1 MTEKIAIETTKLE
14 HVYSG
19 RVRALRGVDLQIR
32 SGEFLA
38 IIGQNGSGK
47 TTLTKHFNGLLK
59 PTTGDV
65 IVNGINTKRASIAQL
80 AKNVGYVFQNP
91 DHQLCT
97 RTVQEELSFGPKN
110 LGVDPAEIKGRVDDI
125 IRAFDLERYRQT
137 HPFLL
142 GRADRLRVAV
152 CSILTMEPEIVVV
165 DEPTTGQDM
174 RQSYELME
182 ILKRLN
188 EQGRTIVFITHN
200 MRLVAEYARRT
211 VVMRQ
216 GSIVMDDRTAAVF
229 SHPDVLADTFLSP
242 PQITQLA
249 QRLGG
254 FGIPPGVLSVKEMD
268 SAMDKLIKGAGTA
281 AALPSD

>member
-1 MTEKIAIETTKLE
+1 MIEDTVVETRQLE

-19 RVRALRGVDLQIR
+19 RVRAVRGVDLKIR
-32 SGEFLA
+32 RGEFLA

-59 PTTGDV
+59 PTSGDV
-65 IVNGINTKRASIAQL
+65 IVNGLNTKNASIAQL
-80 AKNVGYVFQNP
+80 AKRVGYVFQNP
-91 DHQLCT
+91 DHQLCM
-97 RTVQEELSFGPKN
+97 RTVQDELSFGPRN
-110 LGVDPAEIKGRVDDI
+110 LGIDPAKIKARVDNI
-125 IRAFDLERYRQT
+125 IQMFDLERYRQT

-152 CSILTMEPEIVVV
+152 CSTLTMEPDIVVV

-182 ILKRLN
+182 MLKNLN
-188 EQGRTIVFITHN
+188 GQGRTMVFITHN

-216 GSIVMDDRTAAVF
+216 GSIVMDDRTSEVF
-229 SHPDVLADTFLSP
+229 SHPDILADTFLSP

-249 QRLGG
+249 QKLGKY
-254 FGIPPGVLSVKEMD
+254 GIPSGVLSVKEMD
-268 SAMDKLIKGAGTA
+268 GIMNELIDK
-281 AALPSD
+281 

>member
-1 MTEKIAIETTKLE
+1 VVETKQLQ

-19 RVRALRGVDLQIR
+19 RVMALSGVDLKIGR
-32 SGEFLA
+32 GEFLA

-59 PTTGDV
+59 PTSGDV
-65 IVNGINTKRASIAQL
+65 IINGLNTKNASIAEL
-80 AKNVGYVFQNP
+80 AKRVGYVFQNP

-97 RTVQEELSFGPKN
+97 RTVQEELSFGPRN
-110 LGVDPAEIKGRVDDI
+110 IGVEPAEIKSRVDSVI
-125 IRAFDLERYRQT
+125 KTFALERYRQT

-152 CSILTMEPEIVVV
+152 CSILTMEPEIIAV

-182 ILKRLN
+182 MLKGLN
-188 EQGRTIVFITHN
+188 EHGRTIIFITHN

-211 VVMRQ
+211 IVMRQ
-216 GSIVMDDRTAAVF
+216 GSIVMDDKTSEIF
-229 SHPDVLADTFLSP
+229 SHPDILADTFLSP
-242 PQITQLA
+242 PQITQLG
-249 QRLGG
+249 QQLGEY
-254 FGIPPGVLSVKEMD
+254 GIPQGVLSVKEMD
-268 SAMDKLIKGAGTA
+268 EIMAKTIPLHHNSLAR
-281 AALPSD
+281 

>member
-1 MTEKIAIETTKLE
+1 MTEDLVVETRQLQ

-19 RVRALRGVDLQIR
+19 KVQALKGVDLKIR
-32 SGEFLA
+32 RGEFLA

-65 IVNGINTKRASIAQL
+65 IIEGLNTKDMSIAEL
-80 AKNVGYVFQNP
+80 AKRVGYVFQNP
-91 DHQLCT
+91 DHQLCS

-110 LGVDPAEIKGRVDDI
+110 IGVDPAEIKARVDRVI
-125 IRAFDLERYRQT
+125 KTFDLEQYRQT

-152 CSILTMEPEIVVV
+152 CSILTMEPEIIAV

-174 RQSYELME
+174 RQSYEVMNM
-182 ILKRLN
+182 LKNLN
-188 EQGRTIVFITHN
+188 ERGRTIVFITHN

-216 GSIVMDDRTAAVF
+216 GMIVMDDKTSAVF
-229 SHPDVLADTFLSP
+229 SRPDILGDTFLSP

-249 QRLGG
+249 QRLGKY
-254 FGIPPGVLSVKEMD
+254 GIPPGVLSVNEMD
-268 SAMDKLIKGAGTA
+268 GIMSKRIIKEQVARTRT
-281 AALPSD
+281 

>member
-1 MTEKIAIETTKLE
+1 M
-14 HVYSG
+14 
-19 RVRALRGVDLQIR
+19 ALRGVDLKIR
-32 SGEFLA
+32 RGEFLA

-47 TTLTKHFNGLLK
+47 TTLAKHFNGLLK
-59 PTTGDV
+59 PTSGDV
-65 IVNGINTKRASIAQL
+65 IINGLNTNDASIAEL
-80 AKNVGYVFQNP
+80 AKRVGYVFQNP

-97 RTVQEELSFGPKN
+97 RTVQDELSFGPRN
-110 LGVDPAEIKGRVDDI
+110 IGVEPGEIMARVDRVI
-125 IRAFDLERYRQT
+125 KMFDLERYRQT

-152 CSILTMEPEIVVV
+152 CSVLTMEPEIIVV

-182 ILKRLN
+182 MLKHLN
-188 EQGRTIVFITHN
+188 EEGRTVIFITHN

-216 GSIVMDDRTAAVF
+216 GSIVMDDKTAEVF
-229 SHPDVLADTFLSP
+229 SHPDILADTFLSP

-249 QRLGG
+249 QQLGK
-254 FGIPPGVLSVKEMD
+254 FGIPPGVLSVKEMYD
-268 SAMDKLIKGAGTA
+268 IMVKRIN
-281 AALPSD
+281 P

>member
-1 MTEKIAIETTKLE
+1 MSEEIVVETNELQ

-19 RVRALRGVDLQIR
+19 RVMALRGVDLKIR
-32 SGEFLA
+32 RGEFLA

-59 PTTGDV
+59 PTSGDV
-65 IVNGINTKRASIAQL
+65 IIQGLNTKNTSIAEL
-80 AKNVGYVFQNP
+80 AKRVGYVFQNP

-97 RTVQEELSFGPKN
+97 RTVQDELSFGPRN
-110 LGVDPAEIKGRVDDI
+110 IGVEPAEIKARVD
-125 IRAFDLERYRQT
+125 RVVKTFDLERYRQT

-152 CSILTMEPEIVVV
+152 CSILTMEPEIIAV

-182 ILKRLN
+182 MLKGLN
-188 EQGRTIVFITHN
+188 EQGRTVIFITHN

-216 GSIVMDDRTAAVF
+216 GSIVMDDKTAEIF
-229 SHPDVLADTFLSP
+229 SHPDILADTFLSP

-249 QRLGG
+249 QQLGK
-254 FGIPPGVLSVKEMD
+254 FGIPPGVLSVKEMYEIM
-268 SAMDKLIKGAGTA
+268 AERIN
-281 AALPSD
+281 P

>member
-1 MTEKIAIETTKLE
+1 MMEDSVIETRQLE

-19 RVRALRGVDLQIR
+19 RVRALRGVDLRIR
-32 SGEFLA
+32 SGEFVA

-59 PTTGDV
+59 PTSGEV
-65 IVNGINTKRASIAQL
+65 IINGLNTKKATIAQL
-80 AKNVGYVFQNP
+80 AKRVGYVFQNP
-91 DHQLCT
+91 DHQLCM

-110 LGVDPAEIKGRVDDI
+110 LGIDPAEIKTRVDNI
-125 IRAFDLERYRQT
+125 IRVFDLERYRQT

-152 CSILTMEPEIVVV
+152 CSVLTMEPDIVVV

-182 ILKRLN
+182 MLKNLN

-211 VVMRQ
+211 VVMMQ
-216 GSIVMDDRTAAVF
+216 GSIVMDNRTSEIF

-249 QRLGG
+249 QRLGK

-268 SAMDKLIKGAGTA
+268 DTMSKL
-281 AALPSD
+281 LPTVRPN

>member
-1 MTEKIAIETTKLE
+1 MTENIAIETRQLE

-19 RVRALRGVDLQIR
+19 RVRALRGVDLRIR
-32 SGEFLA
+32 QGEFLA
-38 IIGQNGSGK
+38 VIGQNGSGK

-59 PTTGDV
+59 PTSGDV
-65 IVNGINTKRASIAQL
+65 IVNGLSTKNASIAQL
-80 AKNVGYVFQNP
+80 AKRVGYVFQNP
-91 DHQLCT
+91 DHQLCM
-97 RTVQEELSFGPKN
+97 RTVQEELSFGPRN
-110 LGVDPAEIKGRVDDI
+110 LGIEPAEIKSRVDNI
-125 IRAFDLERYRQT
+125 IKAFDLEKYRQT

-152 CSILTMEPEIVVV
+152 CSVLTMEPDIVVV

-182 ILKRLN
+182 MLKNLN

-216 GSIVMDDRTAAVF
+216 GSIVMDDWTAEVF
-229 SHPDVLADTFLSP
+229 SHPDILADTFLSP

-249 QRLGG
+249 QRLGVY
-254 FGIPPGVLSVKEMD
+254 GIPPGILSVKEMD
-268 SAMDKLIKGAGTA
+268 GAMSKLMESAGRLA
-281 AALPSD
+281 AAESN